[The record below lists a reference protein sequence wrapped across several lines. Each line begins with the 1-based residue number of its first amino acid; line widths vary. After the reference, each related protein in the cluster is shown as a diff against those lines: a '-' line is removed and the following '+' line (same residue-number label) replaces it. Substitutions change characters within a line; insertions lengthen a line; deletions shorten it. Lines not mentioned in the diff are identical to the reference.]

1 MTDNDNVQA
10 DDEIARPDPALKR
23 LDVLLGT
30 WDLKGR
36 TLDSDKDNITGW
48 NTFEWLPGGFFLKST
63 GEINFKG
70 ALIQSLE
77 IIGYDPES
85 HTFPSNVYSNL
96 DGNVLPYDWNVEGNT
111 VRHSDKTSTYAGTI
125 SEDGQTLSGG
135 WRPKHGEQESPE
147 NSYDAIMTRVKKQK
161 KKLKA

>member
-10 DDEIARPDPALKR
+10 EDKVPQPNPALKA
-23 LDVLLGT
+23 LEVLIGT
-30 WDLKGR
+30 WNLKGR
-36 TLDSDKDNITGW
+36 TLDSEKDNVTGW

-70 ALIQSLE
+70 VLIQSLE

-96 DGNVLPYDWNVEGNT
+96 DGKVLPYSWNIQGNT
-111 VRHSDKTSTYAGTI
+111 VTHSDKTSKYTGTI
-125 SEDGQTLSGG
+125 SENGQTLLGG
-135 WRPKHGEQESPE
+135 WRPKQGEQESPE
-147 NSYDAIMTRVKKQK
+147 NSYDAIMRRVTK
-161 KKLKA
+161 

>member
-1 MTDNDNVQA
+1 MTDKDNVQA
-10 DDEIARPDPALKR
+10 GDQAPEPDPALKR
-23 LDVLLGT
+23 LDVLIGT

-36 TLDSDKDNITGW
+36 TLDSDEDNISGW

-85 HTFPSNVYSNL
+85 RTFPSNVYSNV
-96 DGNVLPYDWNVEGNT
+96 DGKVLP
-111 VRHSDKTSTYAGTI
+111 
-125 SEDGQTLSGG
+125 
-135 WRPKHGEQESPE
+135 
-147 NSYDAIMTRVKKQK
+147 
-161 KKLKA
+161 

>member
-1 MTDNDNVQA
+1 MTDKDNAQA
-10 DDEIARPDPALKR
+10 EDQAPKPDPALNR
-23 LDVLLGT
+23 LDVLIGT

-70 ALIQSLE
+70 VLIQSLE

-85 HTFPSNVYSNL
+85 HTFPSNVYSNV
-96 DGNVLPYDWNVEGNT
+96 DGKVLPYDWNVQGQVVT
-111 VRHSDKTSTYAGTI
+111 HSDKTSTYTGTI
-125 SEDGQTLSGG
+125 SADGKTLSGG
-135 WRPKHGEQESPE
+135 WRPKEGEQGSPE
-147 NSYDAIMTRVKKQK
+147 NSYDAIMTLVTRK
-161 KKLKA
+161 KKRLKT